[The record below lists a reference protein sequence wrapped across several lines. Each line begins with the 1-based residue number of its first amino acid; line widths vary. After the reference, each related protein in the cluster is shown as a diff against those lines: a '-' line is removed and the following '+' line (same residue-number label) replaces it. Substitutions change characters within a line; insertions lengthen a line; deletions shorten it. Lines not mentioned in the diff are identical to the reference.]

1 MVKTRPPRVQQP
13 QKQIQVPQVISG
25 QPGMLQQARLIVIR
39 GQHPG
44 GQVGQNYITRS
55 ARVFSSRPPAEVLQ
69 HPLPRPPPADIMT
82 RLQSLTPIRPIM
94 TRLLK
99 PAVKESATDTFDVN
113 EFLKEFVH
121 PQSNNVDTLA
131 QVRDTFDES
140 EFLRQFDNLQSHNVD
155 ILAQALELSSIP
167 LHSNVDLLSQA
178 MKLSDISDN
187 INMDF

>member
-1 MVKTRPPRVQQP
+1 MKIVHR
-13 QKQIQVPQVISG
+13 SHG
-25 QPGMLQQARLIVIR
+25 GGM
-39 GQHPG
+39 HF
-44 GQVGQNYITRS
+44 YKHKSCRS
-55 ARVFSSRPPAEVLQ
+55 N
-69 HPLPRPPPADIMT
+69 
-82 RLQSLTPIRPIM
+82 M